1 MYRDPLR
8 PAIEGA
14 ASALGDPADPPSEKV
29 ASEAVV
35 PPWWDWSTLR
45 TAYLDVANL
54 DVTSNKE
61 FMRWLTALAAADR
74 NHTWQ
79 LMDLMDSYTLPS
91 LSEET
96 RAALG
101 QWVGDHTNILASPAK
116 LELINAAH
124 AAEAVST
131 LRPMVVFR
139 GFGGD
144 PHFLPPVGGVC
155 RGLSSPRL
163 TSVSSSP
170 KIALVFA
177 ARGNI
182 RKPFKLHICVIR
194 LPTGTRVLPVPQQR
208 YEQEMLLSQG
218 QHYRHIAEKTILVPT
233 HGDDPQECA
242 DAERAAFHA
251 HAEDMVWRS
260 NHKKKEDEESSED
273 DEEEDDEDDSYDFN
287 LVYTIHI
294 MEACGEDPDPDYTQ
308 LSDEDIERMTRNF
321 RKVSEKFARR
331 PPHENAANYT
341 PSTLMV
347 AGHALASA

>member
-124 AAEAVST
+124 AAEAVPI
-131 LRPMVVFR
+131 LLPMVVFR

-144 PHFLPPVGGVC
+144 AHFLPPVGGVC
-155 RGLSSPRL
+155 TGLSSPRL
-163 TSVSSSP
+163 TSVSGSP
-170 KIALVFA
+170 KIAVNFA
-177 ARGNI
+177 GRSDNCGAEMM
-182 RKPFKLHICVIR
+182 HICVIR
-194 LPTGTRVLPVPQQR
+194 LPTGTRVLPVPQHR
-208 YEQEMLLSQG
+208 HEQEMLLSQG
-218 QHYRHIAEKTILVPT
+218 QHYRHIAEKTILVPFS
-233 HGDDPQECA
+233 HSDDPQECA
-242 DAERAAFHA
+242 DSERADFLDF
-251 HAEDMVWRS
+251 EPSRF
-260 NHKKKEDEESSED
+260 NKRGK
-273 DEEEDDEDDSYDFN
+273 SYTFKS
-287 LVYTIHI
+287 VYTIHI

-308 LSDEDIERMTRNF
+308 LSGEDVERMTEGLLDV
-321 RKVSEKFARR
+321 KEEFARR
-331 PPHENAANYT
+331 PPRKNAANYT
-341 PSTLMV
+341 PSTLLV
-347 AGHALASA
+347 AGHALDSA